1 MNSFRFYGIQG
12 LATFGKVIINTVIKM
27 EAQIKHYENKL
38 AFEMDPSDLFDALN
52 NGENVIVVDARKAFG
67 FEAEH
72 IPTAINIPHREM
84 TVESTKHLDKDTLYV
99 TYCDGIGCNASTKG
113 ALNMAK
119 LGFKVKELIGGIE
132 WWKLDGY
139 TTEGT
144 KGIQTG
150 LKVECA
156 C

>member
-52 NGENVIVVDARKAFG
+52 DGENVIVVDARKAFG

>member
-1 MNSFRFYGIQG
+1 
-12 LATFGKVIINTVIKM
+12 M

-38 AFEMDPSDLFDALN
+38 AFEMDSSDLFDALN
-52 NGENVIVVDARKAFG
+52 SGENVIVIDARKVFG

-84 TVESTKHLDKDTLYV
+84 TVESTKHLDKDALYV

-113 ALNMAK
+113 ALNMVK

-139 TTEGT
+139 ATEGT

-150 LKVECA
+150 LKIECA

>member
-1 MNSFRFYGIQG
+1 
-12 LATFGKVIINTVIKM
+12 M

-38 AFEMDPSDLFDALN
+38 AFEMDPSDLFEALN
-52 NGENVIVVDARKAFG
+52 NGEKVIALDARKTFG

-72 IPTAINIPHREM
+72 IPNAINIPHREM
-84 TVESTKHLDKDTLYV
+84 NLETTKHLDRDVLYV

-119 LGFKVKELIGGIE
+119 LGFKVKELMGGIE
-132 WWKLDGY
+132 WWKFDGY
-139 TTEGT
+139 ATEGT
-144 KGIQTG
+144 KGEKQG
-150 LKVECA
+150 LKIECA